1 MSRDDG
7 DESLESLLAEQQSFY
22 RAVAPEYHEHSLAP
36 AGGDEV
42 VAALDA
48 FGPAGD
54 VLELACGP
62 GTWTKQLLR
71 HADTVTAVDGSSE
84 MLAIASS
91 RIRDERVRFVEADLF
106 AFRPDRRYDV
116 VFFAFWI
123 SHVPPERFDSFWSL
137 VRVCLKPGGRMFFT
151 DDAHRDADELEFGE
165 DSPLV
170 RRRLNDGSPFRVV
183 KVPYEPAQL
192 EARLRELGWEITVTA
207 TSTGPF
213 YWGAGGR

>member
-1 MSRDDG
+1 
-7 DESLESLLAEQQSFY
+7 
-22 RAVAPEYHEHSLAP
+22 
-36 AGGDEV
+36 
-42 VAALDA
+42 
-48 FGPAGD
+48 
-54 VLELACGP
+54 
-62 GTWTKQLLR
+62 
-71 HADTVTAVDGSSE
+71 
-84 MLAIASS
+84 
-91 RIRDERVRFVEADLF
+91 VRFVEADLF
-106 AFRPDRRYDV
+106 ASRPDRRYDV

-137 VRVCLKPGGRMFFT
+137 VRVCLKPGGRVFFI